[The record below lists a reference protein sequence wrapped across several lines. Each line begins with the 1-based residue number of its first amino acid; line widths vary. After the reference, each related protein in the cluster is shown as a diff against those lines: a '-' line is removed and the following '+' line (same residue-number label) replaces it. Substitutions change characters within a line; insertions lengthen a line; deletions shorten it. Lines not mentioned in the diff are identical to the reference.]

1 MKIVSTGSMNPTKE
15 PKKKKGKKKEP
26 YESYFVVKQE
36 WSLMKTTI
44 MSFTN

>member
-15 PKKKKGKKKEP
+15 PKKGMKKEP
-26 YESYFVVKQE
+26 YQSYFVVKQE